1 MAKKSSNKQK
11 ERLFDE
17 ELVPAKP
24 GSGELFDVSYGGKP
38 KPVECLGMVFPSD
51 DARRV
56 YFMEKLR
63 EKLKDPSFRKI
74 EGFPIGVDED
84 ILALSDPP
92 YYTACPNPFVGDF
105 VRSFGT
111 PYEPWSDQYDS
122 EPFAADVS
130 EGKND
135 LIYNAHSYPTKVPP
149 KAIMRFLLHY
159 TSPGDLVYDGF
170 CGTGMTGVA
179 ASLCGEPDNDFKNT
193 LEQQARQDG
202 VPLPKW
208 GYRHAVVSDLSPLA
222 TFVAHNYN
230 SPIDPQKYEEALLRF
245 FDALKPNIAWMY
257 QTRHTDGTSCPIN
270 YTVWSEVFHCQNCS
284 QEIVILRESLNRKS
298 GEVTTE
304 FPCPSCHTAV
314 SKRSMSRVMERFH
327 DPLNNISAQRVKRIP
342 VFISY
347 TKGETVFE
355 KEPDDYDIQV
365 LRKLNDSSP
374 NNCFPAIE
382 MPYMHVTH
390 IKDKMSNFGISHFS
404 HFFLPRA
411 QHALAAMWQ
420 IVQGCADHQ
429 IRNALLFTIEQCIPG
444 MSILNR
450 YSPTHYSQSN
460 RVMSGVYYVP
470 SQHSEVSPWYIL
482 KGKSSRLIKV
492 FDALPK
498 FGKVC
503 VSLNSG
509 AKSQLPDNSVD
520 YIFTD
525 PPFGENLQYSEL
537 NWFVESFHRVL
548 PDIKHEAVVNRAQE
562 KGVQE
567 YLELMFK
574 CMEENHRILKPGRWM
589 TVEFHNS
596 SNAIWTAIQEAV
608 LRAGFIVADV
618 RMLDKQGETYK
629 QSKQGVVK
637 ADLIISAYKPEDSVE
652 ESVRLQAGTEQSAWE
667 FIHNHLTHLPV
678 FSSKSGKVSVL
689 AERQAYLLF
698 DRMVAFH
705 VQRGYSVPLSSAE
718 FYAGLRHLFPERD
731 GMYFLLDQVIEY
743 DRKRL
748 EVKEVEQYELF
759 VSDEKSAI
767 QWVHRQLADVPINKQ
782 DLQPLFMQEAQRV
795 WEKHEKPLELQT
807 ILEQNFVEDS
817 DGNWRVPDPKKE
829 ADLEQ
834 LRHRALM
841 KEFQQY
847 LDSKGKL
854 KIVRT
859 EALRAGFK
867 DSWQKK
873 DYTTIVQMAKRL
885 PDVVI
890 QEDPALLMYFDNAS
904 LLKGE

>member
-1 MAKKSSNKQK
+1 MAKKSKQPD
-11 ERLFDE
+11 LN
-17 ELVPAKP
+17 
-24 GSGELFDVSYGGKP
+24 YGQSDTTAQGQ
-38 KPVECLGMVFPSD
+38 VECLGQTFPND
-51 DARRV
+51 EARRAH
-56 YFMEKLR
+56 FTNLLR
-63 EKLKDPSFRKI
+63 KKLKDPAFRKI
-74 EGFPIGVDED
+74 EGFPNGDDEA

-92 YYTACPNPFVGDF
+92 YYTACPNPFVGEF
-105 VRSFGT
+105 VHTFGT
-111 PYEPWSDQYDS
+111 PYEPCSDHYDR

-179 ASLCGEPDNDFKNT
+179 ASLCGDPDNDFKST
-193 LEQQARQDG
+193 VEQQARQDG
-202 VPLPKW
+202 VALPKW

-230 SPIDPQKYEEALLRF
+230 SPIDSQKYEEALGRF
-245 FDALKPNIAWMY
+245 FDAIKSTIAWMY
-257 QTRHTDGTSCPIN
+257 QTKHTDGTSCPIN
-270 YTVWSEVFHCQNCS
+270 YTVWSEVFNCQNCS
-284 QEIVILRESLNRKS
+284 EEIVILREALDRKS

-304 FPCPSCHTAV
+304 FPCPNCRTTV
-314 SKRSMSRVMERFH
+314 SKRSMSRVMEIFH
-327 DPLNNISAQRVKRIP
+327 DPLNNISAKRVKRVP

-347 TKGETVFE
+347 TKDDTVYE
-355 KEPDDYDIQV
+355 KAPDEDDIQIIRKLDNCSPDD
-365 LRKLNDSSP
+365 S
-374 NNCFPAIE
+374 FPAIE

-404 HFFLPRA
+404 HFFLARP
-411 QHALAAMWQ
+411 QHALAAMWG
-420 IVQGCADHQ
+420 IVQGCVDHK

-450 YSPTHYSQSN
+450 YSPNHYSQSN

-482 KGKSSRLIKV
+482 KGKSTRLIKV

-498 FGKVC
+498 RGKVC

-509 AKSQLPDNSVD
+509 AKSELPDNSVD

-548 PDIKHEAVVNRAQE
+548 PDIKHEAVVNRAQK

-596 SNAIWTAIQEAV
+596 SNAIWTAIQEAI
-608 LRAGFIVADV
+608 LRAGFVVADV

-637 ADLIISAYKPEDSVE
+637 ADLIISAYKPEQSVE

-667 FIHNHLTHLPV
+667 FVRNHLTHLPV
-678 FSSKSGKVSVL
+678 FLVKSGKLSVI

-718 FYAGLRHLFPERD
+718 FYAGLLQRFPERD
-731 GMYFLLDQVIEY
+731 GMYFLPDQVSEY

-748 EVKEVEQYELF
+748 ECKDVEQYELF

-767 QWVHRQLADVPINKQ
+767 HWVRRQLTAVVMSYQ
-782 DLQPLFMQEAQRV
+782 DLSPLYMKEAQLV
-795 WEKHEKPLELQT
+795 WEKHEQPLELRM
-807 ILEQNFVEDS
+807 ILEQNFVEDK
-817 DGNWRVPDPKKE
+817 GKWCVPDSKNE
-829 ADLEQ
+829 IHLEQ
-834 LRHRALM
+834 LRHRSLL

-867 DSWQKK
+867 ECWQKK
-873 DYTTIVQMAKRL
+873 DYTTIVDIAKRI
-885 PDVVI
+885 PDAVI

-904 LLKGE
+904 LLKGD